1 MATTPP
7 KALTGSQKQA
17 FLKDKSGFLF
27 QSGDPISLA
36 EKIKEAMNL
45 DEITLKT
52 MGKEGRNNVLKKFD
66 VEKMCNSTFTE
77 YKKLI
82 KSN

>member
-1 MATTPP
+1 
-7 KALTGSQKQA
+7 
-17 FLKDKSGFLF
+17 
-27 QSGDPISLA
+27 
-36 EKIKEAMNL
+36 MNL